1 MKRFFILILAL
12 ISLAGL
18 YAQNVKLGYVNTD
31 RILMDS
37 NEAAE
42 IARLFQLDRQNW
54 TQQIRDLDAE
64 IQQMERDFEIRKLS
78 ISEAN
83 KRELQ
88 SQIDSKKEE
97 AGRLLEE
104 YFGEGGQAEQRYR
117 ELISPLTAKIQ
128 EIISTIAEEEDYTM
142 IFDVSMGVVLFAT
155 PEIDLTDQVL
165 QELNKDTIA
174 PGETASEEQPKLP
187 ELNDPLADDFKDNF
201 MDGLEE
207 DTKPQD
213 LKP

>member
-1 MKRFFILILAL
+1 
-12 ISLAGL
+12 
-18 YAQNVKLGYVNTD
+18 
-31 RILMDS
+31 
-37 NEAAE
+37 
-42 IARLFQLDRQNW
+42 
-54 TQQIRDLDAE
+54 
-64 IQQMERDFEIRKLS
+64 
-78 ISEAN
+78 
-83 KRELQ
+83 
-88 SQIDSKKEE
+88 
-97 AGRLLEE
+97 
-104 YFGEGGQAEQRYR
+104 
-117 ELISPLTAKIQ
+117 
-128 EIISTIAEEEDYTM
+128 
-142 IFDVSMGVVLFAT
+142 MGVVLFAT